1 MTWRR
6 WGRALGGAGVLVT
19 VLAGCDTPPAPP
31 AAPGPTVGNPLGSPR
46 AGATAGA
53 GAGASSAGEACPEGG
68 VRLVEGDGSAAMGLR
83 AESVQLVNCGTQ
95 PYVVEGY
102 PQLRLLD
109 KAQAPVEVTVAHGS
123 AGITTGAANVD
134 APPQEVVIAP
144 GRAAYVPMVW
154 RNLVTE
160 TDVVAAEGWVL
171 EVTPRPGAPKLVL
184 RLSRPVDLGNTG
196 KLGIGPWTALVR

>member
-31 AAPGPTVGNPLGSPR
+31 AAPGPTAGTPSGGPR
-46 AGATAGA
+46 
-53 GAGASSAGEACPEGG
+53 AGASSAGEACPEGG
-68 VRLVEGDGSAAMGLR
+68 VRLVEGDGNAAMGLR
-83 AESVQLVNCGTQ
+83 AESVQLVNCGTG

-109 KAQAPVEVTVAHGS
+109 KAQAPVEVTVARGA
-123 AGITTGAANVD
+123 AGITTGAPNVD

-144 GRAAYVPMVW
+144 GQSAYVPMVW

-160 TDVVAAEGWVL
+160 TDVVATEGWVL
-171 EVTPRPGAPKLVL
+171 EVVPRPGAPKLVL
-184 RLSRPVDLGNTG
+184 RLTRPVDLGNTG
-196 KLGIGPWTALVR
+196 KLGIGPWTALAR